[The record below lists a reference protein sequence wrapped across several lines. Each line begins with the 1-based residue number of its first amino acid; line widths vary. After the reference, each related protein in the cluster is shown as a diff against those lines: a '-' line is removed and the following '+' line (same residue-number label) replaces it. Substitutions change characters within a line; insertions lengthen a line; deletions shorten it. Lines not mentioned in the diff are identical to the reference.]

1 MRFAPPRW
9 SAQRPLPYSLYWQQR
24 RALPARRCETPVLRA
39 KRLISFDVFQTEG
52 LRLVVIGKNLRIT
65 APVNHGIERL
75 LRGAI
80 RSKIFQLLRKAHARR
95 AMAGPFVQH
104 APDARRERYVREQM
118 FSEQLFAFLCAVFGE
133 LSGGRREQN
142 TGVASFQ
149 PPEIDHRPQDAACA
163 QFQADRLFHCR
174 AALRASQSDPP
185 LDWSTRRAAS
195 CRVQVFCALR
205 QCFLL

>member
-75 LRGAI
+75 LRVAI
-80 RSKIFQLLRKAHARR
+80 REKIFQLLRKAHARR
-95 AMAGPFVQH
+95 AMAGPFVPH

-133 LSGGRREQN
+133 LYGGRREQN
-142 TGVASFQ
+142 IALAHVSKIQVLHHFS
-149 PPEIDHRPQDAACA
+149 HRK
-163 QFQADRLFHCR
+163 
-174 AALRASQSDPP
+174 
-185 LDWSTRRAAS
+185 
-195 CRVQVFCALR
+195 
-205 QCFLL
+205 